1 MHHPGAEVHG
11 PDLAEDDLHS
21 LCRDIMA
28 LCCSYSMFP
37 FIFVESMPSFTH
49 SLIPLFV
56 HFFIPSFIQLFNIQ
70 SMVENMSSRR
80 VRYAQLHTM
89 FYEPPMNEHPAMQAY
104 WSHMAAYLLR
114 A

>member
-1 MHHPGAEVHG
+1 
-11 PDLAEDDLHS
+11 
-21 LCRDIMA
+21 MA

-37 FIFVESMPSFTH
+37 FIFLESMPSLTQ
-49 SLIPLFV
+49 SLIASLA
-56 HFFIPSFIQLFNIQ
+56 HFFIPSFIHLFNIQ

-89 FYEPPMNEHPAMQAY
+89 FYEPPLNEHPAMQAY